1 MMTYS
6 RINRRRFIV
15 GVVVSTLALAFVAT
29 SSGLSVAVSALVDF
43 AEITERVARFP
54 GWLVDHSRCF
64 SLDRLDPTCPQCI

>member
-1 MMTYS
+1 MMTYPLT
-6 RINRRRFIV
+6 NRRKLIAGAAGFMLALFIV
-15 GVVVSTLALAFVAT
+15 AT
-29 SSGLSVAVSALVDF
+29 PTGRSVAVSALLNF